1 MHNNTNLTSTEK
13 RVYLK
18 RKRMELGM
26 TQKQF
31 AEMLCIKHGTYVK
44 YETTSSGT
52 RNVSD
57 KLFEDMKSKIKKYE
71 EEHKRDIVGKIIISR
86 YLEDNRDL
94 FMLSL
99 LSRYDREVAS
109 IVFNNILDVIR
120 DIEKRAKVPHLMVR
134 K

>member
-13 RVYLK
+13 RTYLK

-31 AEMLCIKHGTYVK
+31 AEMLCIKYGTYVK

-57 KLFEDMKSKIKKYE
+57 KLFEDMKCKIMKYE
-71 EEHKRDIVGKIIISR
+71 KEHKKDIVGKIIISR